1 MDAVARLLRE
11 PGVRSGTVNC
21 WMVEAE
27 AAEGRLE
34 RARLVVSQ
42 ADLVE
47 SPATVDIPQ
56 DKSRQGLTQVSSGTG
71 VGSYML

>member
-1 MDAVARLLRE
+1 MDAVAQLLEE
-11 PGVRSGTVNC
+11 PGVCFGIGNC
-21 WMVEAE
+21 WMVEAG

-47 SPATVDIPQ
+47 SPATVD
-56 DKSRQGLTQVSSGTG
+56 SS
-71 VGSYML
+71 